1 MKKIR
6 IIFLLSIIIILTAC
20 VFGSCALPSSDEY
33 LRLHVRAN
41 SDSEKDQRIKYE
53 VKDEIVSVLAVI
65 LKDANGFDQ
74 AVEKASNAIAELEY
88 QADAFL
94 KSKGF
99 SYGVKITLQRETF
112 PTRVYENYTLPA
124 GEYVALIVAL
134 GEGKGQNWWC
144 VAYPPLCFSGGGKQI
159 TYKSKLLEILGF

>member
-20 VFGSCALPSSDEY
+20 LFGGCAFESDEY

-41 SDSEKDQRIKYE
+41 SDSAKDQQIKYE
-53 VKDEIVSVLAVI
+53 VKDEIVSALSVI
-65 LKDANGFDQ
+65 LKGANGYDQ
-74 AVEKASNAIAELEY
+74 AVEKASRSLDLLER
-88 QADAFL
+88 QADGFL

-99 SYGVKITLQRETF
+99 DYGVKVTLQKEYF

-144 VAYPPLCFSGGGKQI
+144 VAYPPLCFSSGGKQI
-159 TYKSKLLEILGF
+159 TYKSKLLEILGL